1 MMKNRG
7 MVPLVAVMVLTG
19 LGIGGFLT
27 LSDNPTIATPRHI
40 IVEGIGESVGLSQSA
55 SSIIHQS
62 NEVINIKNKRWY
74 DIYQQ
79 DIKPMIEKYNNMD
92 ASIDAEGEVFTI
104 ALIEGDT
111 ISIRK
116 TFEISEGDI
125 IESTKEPE
133 IYITITDEA
142 AMELYN
148 NRNKIDWV
156 NLESTGNKELVK
168 EAYYHWQ
175 SNNIKITPMKKILDI
190 IKNFEVEE

>member
-111 ISIRK
+111 ILIRK